1 MDDKDRGDLVG
12 GGLVRTLGGWSQVM
26 SLRRSKNKA
35 LCDERILG
43 QDEFVERI
51 IGEADERIKGQLSI
65 NERKIGANKKLLEVC
80 KKEGVHIEELRGG
93 SRRGRLS
100 QVRVQLAMELVKN
113 YGLTLAETARQL
125 GVSTSAVSKI
135 FVRNK

>member
-1 MDDKDRGDLVG
+1 MPRQARLDSPGTLHHVILRGIEKKDIVDDK
-12 GGLVRTLGGWSQVM
+12 
-26 SLRRSKNKA
+26 
-35 LCDERILG
+35 ILG

-51 IGEADERIKGQLSI
+51 IGETDKRIKGQLSI
-65 NERKIGANKKLLEVC
+65 NERKINANKKILEVC

-100 QVRVQLAMELVKN
+100 EVRVQLSMELVKN
-113 YGLTLAETARQL
+113 YGLTLAETACQL
-125 GVSTSAVSKI
+125 GVSTSAISKI

>member
-1 MDDKDRGDLVG
+1 MPRQARLDSPVTLHHVILRGIEKKDIVDDK
-12 GGLVRTLGGWSQVM
+12 
-26 SLRRSKNKA
+26 
-35 LCDERILG
+35 ILG

-51 IGEADERIKGQLSI
+51 IGETDKRIKGQLSI
-65 NERKIGANKKLLEVC
+65 NERKINANKKIIEVC

-100 QVRVQLAMELVKN
+100 EVRVQLSMELVKN
-113 YGLTLAETARQL
+113 YGLTLAEMAETARQL
-125 GVSTSAVSKI
+125 GVSTSAISKI

>member
-1 MDDKDRGDLVG
+1 MPRQARLDSPGTLHHVILRGIEKKNIVDDK
-12 GGLVRTLGGWSQVM
+12 
-26 SLRRSKNKA
+26 
-35 LCDERILG
+35 ILG

-51 IGEADERIKGQLSI
+51 IGETDKRIKGQLSI
-65 NERKIGANKKLLEVC
+65 NERKINANKKILEVC

-100 QVRVQLAMELVKN
+100 EVRVQLSMELVKN

-125 GVSTSAVSKI
+125 GVSTSAISKI